1 MSDHDHDH
9 DHDDHGGG
17 HDEGHHGGHGHGS
30 PWIQHH
36 YDDGK
41 HQFDSGKLGIW
52 FFLVQEILFFAGL
65 FVAYILYRHHHPEI
79 YAYAHYYLDVKW
91 GAINTAVLI
100 ISSLTAAW
108 SVRAA
113 QLNQR
118 KVLIGCLAM
127 TIACACGFLC
137 IKYIEYSHKIHE
149 KILFGRYFD
158 PCVASGGNHLL
169 NKHNTCPGVKTSVVW
184 DWKAQKAARGCLDG
198 ATGYDLNP
206 EEPGIQGKCEVKELK
221 MAGAGANRKAASTRP
236 IEMCEGGGHGGGHGG
251 GGGEHGGGEH
261 GKAEGGHGGG
271 HKYPC
276 WTLESNYHVCPKGP
290 AAMVHYGDGEEHE
303 NIEVEVTCE
312 SAPAAVEPKD
322 PLADVEHETGVGEA
336 TFKKP
341 IKRTKH
347 DEQHEWSNGPPPEHT
362 NMFFSIY
369 FAMTGLHGIHVLLG
383 IFVYIW
389 LLIRAIKGHF
399 TPDYFGPVDYAALY
413 WHLVDLIWIFLFP
426 LLYLIH

>member
-9 DHDDHGGG
+9 GHDDG
-17 HDEGHHGGHGHGS
+17 HGGHGHGS

-36 YDDGK
+36 YDDGQ

-127 TIACACGFLC
+127 TIACACGFLG

-149 KILFGRYFD
+149 RILFGKRFD
-158 PCVASGGNHLL
+158 PCIASGGAHLL
-169 NKHNTCPGVKTSVVW
+169 NKENQCPGVKTSVVW
-184 DWKAQKAARGCLDG
+184 DAKSRKAERGCLDA
-198 ATGYDLNP
+198 ATGYDWDP
-206 EEPGIQGKCEVKELK
+206 EARGIQGKCEVTELTFS
-221 MAGAGANRKAASTRP
+221 GSGQNRKESGRRTIAA
-236 IEMCEGGGHGGGHGG
+236 CEPFDEHGGGALGKAEAGGHGGHGAK
-251 GGGEHGGGEH
+251 HT
-261 GKAEGGHGGG
+261 
-271 HKYPC
+271 YPC
-276 WTLESNYHVCPKGP
+276 WTLEANHHVCPKGP
-290 AAMVHYGDGEEHE
+290 AAMVHYGDHTERGS
-303 NIEVEVTCE
+303 NVEIGVSCE
-312 SAPAAVEPKD
+312 AAAAPVEPKD
-322 PLADVEHETGVGEA
+322 PLADVHETTARGEVS
-336 TFKKP
+336 FKKP
-341 IKRTKH
+341 VVVSKH
-347 DEQHEWSNGPPPEHT
+347 DRQHEWSNGPPPEHT

-369 FAMTGLHGIHVLLG
+369 FAMTGLHGLHVLFG

-389 LLIRAIKGHF
+389 LLVRAIKGHF